1 MTQEQTGEPKRYRTL
16 GIILGILVLLA
27 IILLAYALAL
37 RKQAG
42 PKPAALNP
50 QAGLGELGAQCGGE
64 LRLPCRP
71 GLACVKNQESDA
83 TGVCTKISDEKPGK
97 IEPPNAA
104 APEMPK
110 K

>member
-1 MTQEQTGEPKRYRTL
+1 MTQEPTAKPKTYRTL
-16 GIILGILVLLA
+16 GIILGIVVLLA

-42 PKPAALNP
+42 PRPETFNP
-50 QAGLGELGAQCGGE
+50 QAGLGELGAQCGGD

-71 GLACVKNQESDA
+71 GLVCLKNQEADQ

-97 IEPPNAA
+97 IEPLNTV
-104 APEMPK
+104 K
-110 K
+110 KP